1 MTVSR
6 EPMVNPTTGIV
17 FVRIHMNQRGKSL
30 ASQTLLG
37 HPISHTLPAALALTI
52 IPPPL
57 LQCSLNFWCYCAG
70 GVLDGIGYHTLSSS
84 LHLDLL

>member
-1 MTVSR
+1 
-6 EPMVNPTTGIV
+6 
-17 FVRIHMNQRGKSL
+17 MNQRGKSL

-52 IPPPL
+52 ILPPL
-57 LQCSLNFWCYCAG
+57 LQCSLSLWCYCAG
-70 GVLDGIGYHTLSSS
+70 DVLDGTGYHTPSSF